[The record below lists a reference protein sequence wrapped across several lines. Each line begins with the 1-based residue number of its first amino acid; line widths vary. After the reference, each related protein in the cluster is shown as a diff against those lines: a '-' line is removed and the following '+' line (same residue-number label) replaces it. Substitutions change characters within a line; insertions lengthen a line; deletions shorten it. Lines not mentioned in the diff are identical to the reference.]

1 MKNNI
6 YSREQYLRTKAA
18 QKEPLNIQ
26 LTNNYAFRKTFK
38 NSYIARGFL
47 IALLDLKE
55 EDVVD
60 LEVIDPFEE
69 GESEEEKE
77 GILDIK
83 IYLNNNKKI
92 NIEMQNRYQ
101 KDWTERS
108 VFYNCRMFTES
119 FYHGQPYEDLEP
131 CIHVGILNFD
141 QMKSTG
147 FHHHIKLLDIKT
159 NEEYSSKL
167 QFHVVQLK
175 QIESATEEEKQTEL
189 YYWARLLAAK
199 DWGEVEKTIR
209 GNPYREAVKNEMYKM
224 SQDEKERYLYLRE
237 EMAVSDEVSRMRTAK
252 KEGIEQ
258 GIERGIELTKKV
270 FKLYQKGYSVEQIA
284 KECSVEVSKI
294 QEILS

>member
-1 MKNNI
+1 MKKNI

-38 NSYIARGFL
+38 NSYIAKGFL

-119 FYHGQPYEDLEP
+119 FYH
-131 CIHVGILNFD
+131 
-141 QMKSTG
+141 
-147 FHHHIKLLDIKT
+147 
-159 NEEYSSKL
+159 
-167 QFHVVQLK
+167 
-175 QIESATEEEKQTEL
+175 
-189 YYWARLLAAK
+189 AA
-199 DWGEVEKTIR
+199 I
-209 GNPYREAVKNEMYKM
+209 
-224 SQDEKERYLYLRE
+224 
-237 EMAVSDEVSRMRTAK
+237 
-252 KEGIEQ
+252 
-258 GIERGIELTKKV
+258 
-270 FKLYQKGYSVEQIA
+270 
-284 KECSVEVSKI
+284 
-294 QEILS
+294 

>member
-1 MKNNI
+1 MKKNI

-38 NSYIARGFL
+38 NSYIAKGFL

-83 IYLNNNKKI
+83 TK
-92 NIEMQNRYQ
+92 
-101 KDWTERS
+101 
-108 VFYNCRMFTES
+108 
-119 FYHGQPYEDLEP
+119 
-131 CIHVGILNFD
+131 
-141 QMKSTG
+141 
-147 FHHHIKLLDIKT
+147 
-159 NEEYSSKL
+159 EEYNSKL

-189 YYWARLLAAK
+189 YDWARLLAAK
-199 DWGEVEKTIR
+199 DWGEVEETIR

-252 KEGIEQ
+252 KEGIE
-258 GIERGIELTKKV
+258 RGIELTKKV

-284 KECSVEVSKI
+284 KECSMEVSKI